1 MSPMLHAVVLR
12 GNTVARPVSPD
23 AVEGV
28 ASLKLISAGSS
39 NGISVDLVK
48 VSNCC
53 SLPCYF
59 TKGENVSVTVVFTA
73 GK

>member
-12 GNTVARPVSPD
+12 GNTVARPVSTD

-28 ASLKLISAGSS
+28 ASLISPAGSS